1 MNTYTSV
8 IPVFI
13 FVLALIGV
21 MAGIAFIMSN
31 RQGQSV
37 GNALLESGIW
47 GGSLLACA
55 GGDYLL
61 IVLNSNHVW
70 A

>member
-1 MNTYTSV
+1 MNISCTSA
-8 IPVFI
+8 FI
-13 FVLALIGV
+13 FFLILF
-21 MAGIAFIMSN
+21 AFVATVAFFKSKN
-31 RQGQSV
+31 QGASV

-47 GGSLLACA
+47 GVSLIAVA

-61 IVLNSNHVW
+61 ISLNSNHLW